1 MSSAPPPNPLP
12 PPRDDV
18 DARTRDLQRRASQ
31 LVRANGCDPRADIA
45 AERARASFCS
55 AELAAHLAGGAAKL
69 ARRRE
74 LADQLSALPW
84 ADKSRRYFL
93 GREEEYVGGLRA
105 ALGVWRKM
113 RDESLPLEDGLAM
126 RALVDWPSGL
136 ELHIGMFIPT
146 LLSQATPEQQ
156 AHWLPRAYDLRV
168 VGTYAQTELGHGTFV
183 RGLETTAAYDP
194 STREFVVHSPTLTST
209 KWWPGG
215 LAKTSTHAVV
225 MARLVTPDG
234 RERGPHA
241 FVVPLR
247 CPDTHKPLPGVTV
260 GDIGPKFGYN
270 GVDNGFLRFDH
281 VRVPRESML
290 MRYSSVSEQGEYCP
304 PPTANAK
311 AAYATMVYV
320 RADIV
325 RNAGG
330 VMARAATIATRY
342 AAVRRQTA
350 VGGGGKGEED
360 ARRELQVLD
369 YQNVA
374 SELLPRVAAAY
385 ALTFMGD
392 AMMAMYRAFERDRD
406 RGEFGSLPELH
417 ALSSGL
423 KAVCTWQT
431 ADGVEACRRCCG
443 GHGYSRLSGLPDLF
457 SSYVQNVTWEGD
469 NNVLCLQT
477 ARYLLK
483 AMVVGAGGNGNGS
496 GGNGNNG
503 SGNGGSAAYLS
514 PRTGALAAELASKC
528 PARGEACW
536 NDLSVVCAALRHRAC
551 RLGVAALEELR
562 RNNDKFGSGG
572 GGGSSGSAGAV
583 VFEGPAWNA
592 TTVDLIRFAV
602 AHCELVL
609 VQTFAEAVDARARG
623 ELPDGGGGKKN
634 NKAASSASSM
644 PPPRLSPAAV
654 AALRRLAALYGLTL
668 LEQRALPELLEA
680 GYLAPPQL
688 AALRARARG
697 LLREVRPDAVALV
710 DGFAFPDYQLNS
722 ALGREDGDVY
732 AALLSMAQGSP
743 LNATAEGPAWDTV
756 LGPAMRQARQE
767 AEAGGGGA
775 GGRSKL

>member
-1 MSSAPPPNPLP
+1 MSSSDPLP
-12 PPRDDV
+12 PPRQDV
-18 DARTRDLQRRASQ
+18 DARTRQLQLRASE
-31 LVRANGCDPRADIA
+31 LVRSNGCDPRNDLA
-45 AERARASFCS
+45 AERARASFSS
-55 AELAAHLAGGAAKL
+55 AELAAHLAGGSAKL

-74 LADQLSALPW
+74 LADQLARLPW

-93 GREEEYVGGLRA
+93 SREEEYVGGLKA

-113 RDESLPLEDGLAM
+113 KGESLPLEDGLAM

-146 LLSQATPEQQ
+146 LLSQATPQQ
-156 AHWLPRAYDLRV
+156 QQHWLPRAYDLRV

-183 RGLETTAAYDP
+183 RGLETTATYDP
-194 STREFVVHSPTLTST
+194 QTREFVVHSPTLTST

-215 LAKTSTHAVV
+215 LGKTSTHAVV

-234 RERGPHA
+234 KERGPHA

-247 CPDTHKPLPGVTV
+247 CPETHKPLPGVTV

-281 VRVPRESML
+281 VRIPRDHML
-290 MRYSSVSEQGEYCP
+290 MRYSSVSEEGEFKP
-304 PPTANAK
+304 PPAANAK

-342 AAVRRQTA
+342 ASVRRQTA
-350 VGGGGKGEED
+350 VAGAGDDK
-360 ARRELQVLD
+360 RELQVLD

-392 AMMAMYRAFERDRD
+392 AMMAMYRSFERDRD
-406 RGEFGSLPELH
+406 RGEFGNLPELH

-431 ADGVEACRRCCG
+431 ADGIEACRRCCG

-483 AMVVGAGGNGNGS
+483 AMVGGGGNGS
-496 GGNGNNG
+496 NNG
-503 SGNGGSAAYLS
+503 SNGGSAAYLS
-514 PRTGALAAELASKC
+514 PQRGALAAELASKC
-528 PARGEACW
+528 PARGEESW
-536 NDLSVVCAALRHRAC
+536 DDLSVVCAALRHRAC
-551 RLGVAALEELR
+551 RVGVKALEELR
-562 RNNDKFGSGG
+562 RNSGG
-572 GGGSSGSAGAV
+572 GGGGGTSGGGEGPAASGSQAAV
-583 VFEGPAWNA
+583 SFEGPAWNA

-623 ELPDGGGGKKN
+623 ETPFAPPDGTKKG
-634 NKAASSASSM
+634 AANASALPL
-644 PPPRLSPAAV
+644 PPPLSRAAV

-680 GYLAPPQL
+680 GYLSPGQL
-688 AALRARARG
+688 ASLRARSRA
-697 LLREVRPDAVALV
+697 LLREVRPDAIALV
-710 DGFAFPDYQLNS
+710 DSFAFPDYQLNS

-732 AALLSMAQGSP
+732 SALLSMAQGSP
-743 LNATAEGPAWDTV
+743 LNATAEGPAWEGV
-756 LGPAMRQARQE
+756 LGPAMREARR
-767 AEAGGGGA
+767 EAGEGA
-775 GGRSKL
+775 GGRSRL

>member
-1 MSSAPPPNPLP
+1 MSSSSPLP
-12 PPRDDV
+12 PPRQDV
-18 DARTRDLQRRASQ
+18 DARTRELQQRSSA

-45 AERARASFCS
+45 AERARASFS
-55 AELAAHLAGGAAKL
+55 SSELAAHLAGGPAKL
-69 ARRRE
+69 ARRHE
-74 LADQLSALPW
+74 LAEQLSKLPW

-93 GREEEYVGGLRA
+93 GREEEYVGGLKA

-113 RDESLPLEDGLAM
+113 RGESLPLEDGLAM
-126 RALVDWPSGL
+126 RSLVDWPSGL

-156 AHWLPRAYDLRV
+156 TYWLPRAYDLRV

-183 RGLETTAAYDP
+183 RGLETTATYDP
-194 STREFVVHSPTLTST
+194 AAREFIIHSPTLTST

-234 RERGPHA
+234 KERGPHA

-247 CPDTHKPLPGVTV
+247 CAETHQPLPGITV

-281 VRVPRESML
+281 VRVPRDSML
-290 MRYSSVSEQGEYCP
+290 MRYSSVSAEGKYTP
-304 PPTANAK
+304 PPQANAK

-350 VGGGGKGEED
+350 VGGGQGE
-360 ARRELQVLD
+360 ASKRELQVLD

-392 AMMAMYRAFERDRD
+392 AMMAMYRQFERDRD
-406 RGEFGSLPELH
+406 RGEFGNLPELH

-483 AMVVGAGGNGNGS
+483 AMVGGGGGGNGGDGGS
-496 GGNGNNG
+496 GGG
-503 SGNGGSAAYLS
+503 GGSASYLS
-514 PRTGALAAELASKC
+514 PRQGALAAELASKC

-536 NDLSVVCAALRHRAC
+536 SDLSVVCAALRHRAC

-562 RNNDKFGSGG
+562 RNSNSGG
-572 GGGSSGSAGAV
+572 GGGGAPPSSSSPVA
-583 VFEGPAWNA
+583 FEGPGWNA

-623 ELPDGGGGKKN
+623 EAPFASDGKK
-634 NKAASSASSM
+634 ASSSS
-644 PPPRLSPAAV
+644 PPLSPATV

-680 GYLAPPQL
+680 GYLSRAQL
-688 AALRARARG
+688 SALRARSRH

-710 DGFAFPDYQLNS
+710 DSFAFPDYQLNS

-732 AALLSMAQGSP
+732 RSLLAMAQGSP
-743 LNATAEGPAWDTV
+743 LNKTQEGPAWAEV
-756 LGPAMRQARQE
+756 LGPAMRQARM
-767 AEAGGGGA
+767 EAGEGSA

>member
-1 MSSAPPPNPLP
+1 MSSSSSPLP
-12 PPRDDV
+12 PARQDV
-18 DARTRDLQRRASQ
+18 DARTRELQTLSSS
-31 LVRANGCDPRADIA
+31 LVAANAHDPRADLA
-45 AERARASFCS
+45 AERARASFS
-55 AELAAHLAGGAAKL
+55 SSELAAHLAGGPAKL

-74 LADQLSALPW
+74 LADQLSRLPW

-93 GREEEYVGGLRA
+93 TREEEYVGGLRA

-113 RDESLPLEDGLAM
+113 KGEALPLEDGLAM

-146 LLSQATPEQQ
+146 LLSQATPQQQ
-156 AHWLPRAYDLRV
+156 AVWLPQAYDLRV

-183 RGLETTAAYDP
+183 RGLETTATYDAA
-194 STREFVVHSPTLTST
+194 TREFVVHSPTLTST

-247 CPDTHKPLPGVTV
+247 DPDTHLPLPGVTV

-281 VRVPRESML
+281 VRVPRDHML
-290 MRYSSVSEQGEYCP
+290 MRYASVDEQGQYKP
-304 PPTANAK
+304 PPAANAK

-330 VMARAATIATRY
+330 VMARAATISTRY

-350 VGGGGKGEED
+350 VGAAG
-360 ARRELQVLD
+360 RELQVLD

-374 SELLPRVAAAY
+374 AELLPRVAAAY

-392 AMMAMYRAFERDRD
+392 AMMGMYRAFERDRD
-406 RGEFGSLPELH
+406 RGEFGALPELH

-483 AMVVGAGGNGNGS
+483 AMVGGEGGGGGNSGNGNGNSNKSSS
-496 GGNGNNG
+496 G
-503 SGNGGSAAYLS
+503 SSSSSAAYLS
-514 PRTGALAAELASKC
+514 PQGLRAELASKC
-528 PARGEACW
+528 PASGEACW
-536 NDLSVVCAALRHRAC
+536 NDLSVVVAALRHRAC

-562 RNNDKFGSGG
+562 RNSGG
-572 GGGSSGSAGAV
+572 GGGGGRGGAV
-583 VFEGPAWNA
+583 AFEGPGWNA

-623 ELPDGGGGKKN
+623 ESGGSSSGSGGGGGGGGKKV
-634 NKAASSASSM
+634 S
-644 PPPRLSPAAV
+644 PPAV
-654 AALRRLAALYGLTL
+654 AALGRLAALYGLTV
-668 LEQRALPELLEA
+668 LEQRALPELLGEP
-680 GYLAPPQL
+680 GYLSAAQL
-688 AALRARARG
+688 KSLRARSRG

-710 DGFAFPDYQLNS
+710 DAFAFPDYQLNS

-732 AALLSMAQGSP
+732 SALLSMAQGSP
-743 LNATAEGPAWDTV
+743 LNATAEGPAWHGV
-756 LGPAMRQARQE
+756 LEPAMRQARQE
-767 AEAGGGGA
+767 AAAAAAAA

>member
-1 MSSAPPPNPLP
+1 
-12 PPRDDV
+12 
-18 DARTRDLQRRASQ
+18 
-31 LVRANGCDPRADIA
+31 VRANAHDPRADIVT
-45 AERARASFCS
+45 ERARASFSS
-55 AELAAHLAGGAAKL
+55 AELAAHLAGGATKL

-74 LADQLSALPW
+74 LADELARLPW

-93 GREEEYVGGLRA
+93 TREEEYVGGLRA
-105 ALGVWRKM
+105 AIGVWRRM
-113 RDESLPLEDGLAM
+113 RDGGLPLEDGLTM

-156 AHWLPRAYDLRV
+156 ARWLPDAYALRV

-183 RGLETTAAYDP
+183 RGLETTATYDP
-194 STREFVVHSPTLTST
+194 PTREFIVHSPTLTST

-215 LAKTSTHAVV
+215 LGKTATHAVV

-241 FVVPLR
+241 FVVALR
-247 CPDTHKPLPGVTV
+247 CPETHAPLPGVTV

-270 GVDNGFLRFDH
+270 GVDNGFMRFDH
-281 VRVPRESML
+281 VRVPRDAML
-290 MRYSSVSEQGEYCP
+290 MRYASVSEDGAYRP
-304 PPTANAK
+304 PPAANAK

-330 VMARAATIATRY
+330 VLARAATIATRY

-350 VGGGGKGEED
+350 AAAAGGGKAGGGKGGPAGAEQHQHPQQHQQHLQQHQPPPLPPPLAE
-360 ARRELQVLD
+360 RELQVLD

-374 SELLPRVAAAY
+374 AELLPRVAAAY

-392 AMMAMYRAFERDRD
+392 AMMGMYRAFERDRD
-406 RGEFGSLPELH
+406 RGDFAQLPELH

-431 ADGVEACRRCCG
+431 ADGAEACRRCCG

-469 NNVLCLQT
+469 NNVMCLQT

-483 AMVVGAGGNGNGS
+483 AMLANGNGNGGNGGGGGGGS
-496 GGNGNNG
+496 GGNGG
-503 SGNGGSAAYLS
+503 GGSAAYLS
-514 PRTGALAAELASKC
+514 PQGLGAELAAKC

-536 NDLSVVCAALRHRAC
+536 GDLAVVCAALRHRAS
-551 RLGVAALEELR
+551 RLGVAALEVLR
-562 RNNDKFGSGG
+562 RNNNSSNGDPRGSGG
-572 GGGSSGSAGAV
+572 GGGASPSADAV
-583 VFEGPAWNA
+583 AFEGAGWNA
-592 TTVDLIRFAV
+592 STVDLIRFAV

-609 VQTFAEAVDARARG
+609 VQTFAEAVDDRARG
-623 ELPDGGGGKKN
+623 GGGVASASAGGK
-634 NKAASSASSM
+634 ASSAAPAPA
-644 PPPRLSPAAV
+644 PPLSPPAV

-680 GYLAPPQL
+680 GYLAQAQL
-688 AALRARARG
+688 RGLRARSRA
-697 LLREVRPDAVALV
+697 LLAELRPDAVALV
-710 DGFAFPDYQLNS
+710 DAFALPDYLLNS

-732 AALLSMAQGSP
+732 AALLAMAQGSP
-743 LNATAEGPAWDTV
+743 LNATAEGPAWAGV
-756 LGPAMRQARQE
+756 LGPEMQRARE
-767 AEAGGGGA
+767 EA

>member
-1 MSSAPPPNPLP
+1 
-12 PPRDDV
+12 V
-18 DARTRDLQRRASQ
+18 DARTRELQTRSSA
-31 LVRANGCDPRADIA
+31 LVAANCNDPRADIA
-45 AERARASFCS
+45 AERARASFAS
-55 AELAAHLAGGAAKL
+55 AELAAHLAGGPAKL

-74 LADQLSALPW
+74 LANQLARLPW
-84 ADKSRRYFL
+84 ADKSRRYFHT
-93 GREEEYVGGLRA
+93 REEEYVGGLRA
-105 ALGVWRKM
+105 ALEVWRKM
-113 RDESLPLEDGLAM
+113 KREHLPLDDGLAM

-156 AHWLPRAYDLRV
+156 AYWLPRAYDLRV

-183 RGLETTAAYDP
+183 RGLETTATYDP
-194 STREFVVHSPTLTST
+194 ETQEFVVHSPTLTST

-234 RERGPHA
+234 REHGPHA
-241 FVVPLR
+241 FVVQLR
-247 CPDTHKPLPGVTV
+247 DMDTHLPLPGVTV

-281 VRVPRESML
+281 VRVPRECML
-290 MRYSSVSEQGEYCP
+290 MRYSSVDPQGKYTP
-304 PPTANAK
+304 PPAANAK

-350 VGGGGKGEED
+350 AGGGGGQG
-360 ARRELQVLD
+360 ARELQVLD

-374 SELLPRVAAAY
+374 AELLPRVAAAY

-392 AMMAMYRAFERDRD
+392 AMMAMYKSFERDRD
-406 RGEFGSLPELH
+406 RGEFGNLPELH

-483 AMVVGAGGNGNGS
+483 AMVGGNGGNGNGS
-496 GGNGNNG
+496 GNN
-503 SGNGGSAAYLS
+503 SSAAYLS
-514 PRTGALAAELASKC
+514 PHGALRAELASKC
-528 PARGEACW
+528 SARGEACW
-536 NDLSVVCAALRHRAC
+536 SDLSVVIAALRHRAC

-562 RNNDKFGSGG
+562 RNSGG
-572 GGGSSGSAGAV
+572 GNGAAV
-583 VFEGPAWNA
+583 AFEGPGWNA

-609 VQTFAEAVDARARG
+609 VQTFAEAVESRARG
-623 ELPDGGGGKKN
+623 GGDSSN
-634 NKAASSASSM
+634 NSS
-644 PPPRLSPAAV
+644 RLSPQAV
-654 AALRRLAALYGLTL
+654 AALGRLAALYGLTL

-680 GYLAPPQL
+680 GYLSTSQL
-688 AALRARARG
+688 AALRARSRA

-710 DGFAFPDYQLNS
+710 DSFAFPDYQLNS

-732 AALLSMAQGSP
+732 SALLAMAQGSP
-743 LNATAEGPAWDTV
+743 LNATPEGPAWHGV
-756 LGPAMRQARQE
+756 LGPAMRQAHQE
-767 AEAGGGGA
+767 ADGA